1 MKKIVLILIVVG
13 VAQAQNFW
21 EQTNGPLG
29 GSAFGIAENALNE
42 IIVGTGIPDSRIYRS
57 SDGGQTWIKSDS
69 GMSFLEPNF
78 ILMNS
83 RGYLYTNGYGS
94 GTYRSIT
101 NGRTWEELP
110 GIGGINQTS
119 CLYIKEND
127 YIYVGI
133 SDAPPYRIVKSTDDG
148 ETWIDISGSLDRQVE
163 AITSIGDIL
172 YIATLG
178 LGFYKSTDDGET
190 WIDLSAFN
198 NSWITGLTKNLLGEL
213 FAAVES
219 SGLLKSTDGG
229 ISWVDICPGFY
240 RCHTIL
246 TDVMGFTY
254 IAGRREIKKS
264 SDGGNTWVNVN
275 SGIYSNYGES
285 FYITQ
290 AGALYFSTLDA
301 GIFKSTNSGDSWK
314 QIGFNN
320 SRIYDITFDEQDNI
334 YVTTSNKVYK
344 STDYGN
350 YWIFSGNGMAN
361 STEVIHFAGNG
372 YLWTGCNWASVHYLY
387 YSSDKGVSWNPVPF
401 GQVASIDNNS
411 LNDLFIAA
419 GDGLYISSNNG
430 LNWTLKRSG
439 AYGSVFIDDNDD
451 NDDNDDI
458 YYGHHNLE
466 HSTDNGE
473 TWTTLL
479 TNHGSDDIYVDNY
492 GNIFSANNYY
502 GLLRSTDMGTTW
514 DTLSHNFV
522 GERIL
527 VITGNST
534 NQLFCSAG
542 TYGQFAVYMSDD
554 IGENWIDVTSGFHS
568 NRTVCTSLAFDSRG
582 FIYAG
587 TNYYS
592 VFRSVLTTVG
602 IGKGQNKLPSEY
614 LLEQNYPN
622 PFNPVTSI
630 QYSLPYSGFVIIT
643 VYDML
648 GRKVA
653 FLVNEEKPAGNYE
666 VDFSAKGLASGVYI
680 YRMKVNDPE
689 TGSGQDFI
697 QSKKMMLIK

>member
-1 MKKIVLILIVVG
+1 MLRNNLMVFLLIIFTCTFVFAQESEFVTINNVQRFSHVSTISEDLINSANKKTESPLNMLTDFENRKSILKQSSANPVSKYLAELGYSDKNNAVIQLEVST
-13 VAQAQNFW
+13 VASKSVQNIINSINLNWNSGNIEQALNKLKIF
-21 EQTNGPLG
+21 EQEYGENNI
-29 GSAFGIAENALNE
+29 AIGIAWK
-42 IIVGTGIPDSRIYRS
+42 TP
-57 SDGGQTWIKSDS
+57 K
-69 GMSFLEPNF
+69 
-78 ILMNS
+78 
-83 RGYLYTNGYGS
+83 
-94 GTYRSIT
+94 
-101 NGRTWEELP
+101 
-110 GIGGINQTS
+110 QTS
-119 CLYIKEND
+119 F
-127 YIYVGI
+127 
-133 SDAPPYRIVKSTDDG
+133 
-148 ETWIDISGSLDRQVE
+148 SGNIE
-163 AITSIGDIL
+163 AI
-172 YIATLG
+172 
-178 LGFYKSTDDGET
+178 
-190 WIDLSAFN
+190 
-198 NSWITGLTKNLLGEL
+198 
-213 FAAVES
+213 
-219 SGLLKSTDGG
+219 
-229 ISWVDICPGFY
+229 
-240 RCHTIL
+240 
-246 TDVMGFTY
+246 DV
-254 IAGRREIKKS
+254 RV
-264 SDGGNTWVNVN
+264 GN
-275 SGIYSNYGES
+275 
-285 FYITQ
+285 
-290 AGALYFSTLDA
+290 
-301 GIFKSTNSGDSWK
+301 
-314 QIGFNN
+314 
-320 SRIYDITFDEQDNI
+320 RDNI
-334 YVTTSNKVYK
+334 YNVEIDQHPT
-344 STDYGN
+344 
-350 YWIFSGNGMAN
+350 SGNLFAVLQYSDVN
-361 STEVIHFAGNG
+361 SR
-372 YLWTGCNWASVHYLY
+372 YWWSV
-387 YSSDKGVSWNPVPF
+387 N
-401 GQVASIDNNS
+401 I
-411 LNDLFIAA
+411 
-419 GDGLYISSNNG
+419 
-430 LNWTLKRSG
+430 
-439 AYGSVFIDDNDD
+439 
-451 NDDNDDI
+451 
-458 YYGHHNLE
+458 
-466 HSTDNGE
+466 STDNGE

-602 IGKGQNKLPSEY
+602 IGKGHSKLPSEY